1 MINFVHI
8 EPLLILNFFK
18 VFQQVG
24 RLLNILAE
32 LVTHPCLG
40 LDCMLMMR
48 YGTRFPDEE
57 KSQLLEETRV
67 SKVASCRQNSPP
79 TWLISAGYSA
89 SMAFLYKWCF
99 FNKIF
104 LDLL

>member
-1 MINFVHI
+1 M
-8 EPLLILNFFK
+8 
-18 VFQQVG
+18 G

-67 SKVASCRQNSPP
+67 SKEAGCRQKSLP

-89 SMAFLYKWCF
+89 WHF
-99 FNKIF
+99 FINSVFSIEYPWTYFDNSAVYVKTF
-104 LDLL
+104 